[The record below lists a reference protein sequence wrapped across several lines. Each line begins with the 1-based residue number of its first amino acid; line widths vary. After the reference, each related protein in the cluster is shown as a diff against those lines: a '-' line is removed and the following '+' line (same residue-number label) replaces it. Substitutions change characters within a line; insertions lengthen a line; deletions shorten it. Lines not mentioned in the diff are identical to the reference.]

1 MKRIPVGRLPELP
14 EIAAQHG
21 YKYRPGIGISDW
33 EEDAYYQFSLRQ
45 IEADLEAAAGAIDD
59 LCFQLLD
66 RALTDE
72 TVFRQLHIPEIYW
85 DFIADSWRR
94 RERDLYGRL
103 DFSYD
108 GDGDAKLLEY
118 NADTPTTLYEAAI
131 FQWEW
136 LQSAIQAGLIPSES
150 DQFAEIHEDLVTAW
164 QSMGID
170 SLLHL
175 ACLRDIE
182 DDLETVTYLEDCAQ
196 EAGIETK
203 FVAMRDI
210 GIDADGRFTDLEDRI
225 ITTLFKL
232 YAWEWIMEE
241 EFGRYLMTSGVHF
254 MEPPWKSVLANK
266 GMLPLLWEMFEGHP
280 NLLPA
285 YFEND
290 SRSAAISGDYVRKP
304 LLSRRGS
311 NIEIVQH
318 GELLSSTPGSYGAEG
333 FIVQALHPLPEFEGR
348 YPLIGCWMV
357 AGKAAGL
364 GIREDRSWVTGED
377 ARFVP
382 HVILD

>member
-21 YKYRPGIGISDW
+21 YEYRPGIGISDW

-311 NIEIVQH
+311 NIEIVQD

-333 FIVQALHPLPEFEGR
+333 FNRSGPPPPPRIRRALSADRLLDGR
-348 YPLIGCWMV
+348 
-357 AGKAAGL
+357 
-364 GIREDRSWVTGED
+364 R
-377 ARFVP
+377 
-382 HVILD
+382 